1 MITNLDSAYHL
12 CQLTYPLLK
21 ESGNARSIVFNS
33 SVASL
38 TSIGSGTIYAAC
50 KQFIFRLRLIANLES
65 VNEVLSRTPIQRI
78 AETDDVS

>member
-50 KQFIFRLRLIANLES
+50 KRKLES
-65 VNEVLSRTPIQRI
+65 ASHIIGQTISVDGKFNVNGFHPSIRI
-78 AETDDVS
+78 N